1 LKVKF
6 NVDSDSEFIIHLLNH
21 PYLHNEVL
29 NMPVERL
36 SIKDENQ
43 LLNMVSKE
51 LETLEKGLTTI
62 ANNVPIDE
70 KTKIGLLCHD
80 EEGQLVI
87 VCATVEPNHEV
98 LFNAIKCLDFVE
110 KFKPML
116 SATHPKSKI
125 DIKKPPRLIL
135 LAPEYPEEILNIAK
149 KMKDVQI
156 HLYTWEYLK
165 IGDSKGFHF
174 EPIFIPT
181 WTWKPEKKKKEEKPP
196 KEKKKE
202 PKEEKP
208 KEEEKEKEE
217 PPVPKPQPE
226 PRPEPEPEPIPP
238 PIKPV
243 EEPKPKPVEF
253 EEKKK
258 KEGKKKLKLF

>member
-1 LKVKF
+1 
-6 NVDSDSEFIIHLLNH
+6 
-21 PYLHNEVL
+21 
-29 NMPVERL
+29 MPVERL
-36 SIKDENQ
+36 PIKDENQ

-51 LETLEKGLTTI
+51 LETLEKGLTAI
-62 ANNVPIDE
+62 GNNIPIDE
-70 KTKIGLLCHD
+70 KTKIGMLCHD

-125 DIKKPPRLIL
+125 DVTKPPRLII
-135 LAPEYPEEILNIAK
+135 LAPEYPEEILNIVK
-149 KMKDVQI
+149 KMTDVQM
-156 HLYTWEYLK
+156 HLYVWEYLK

-181 WTWKPEKKKKEEKPP
+181 WTWKPEKRKEEKSIKEKKEEPKKEEKP
-196 KEKKKE
+196 
-202 PKEEKP
+202 EE
-208 KEEEKEKEE
+208 KEEEKEKQ
-217 PPVPKPQPE
+217 PPTPKPEPE
-226 PRPEPEPEPIPP
+226 PEPEPEPIRP

-243 EEPKPKPVEF
+243 EEPKPTQF
-253 EEKKK
+253 EEKKR
-258 KEGKKKLKLF
+258 KEEKKKLKLF